1 MTSNDRPDNLVDMF
15 EQSVAKH
22 GSNKLFGTKNAAGQ
36 YEWVTYDEISGRVD
50 DLRAGMA
57 AEGIG
62 KGDCVGLIANNRT
75 EWAVVAFATFG
86 LGARFI
92 PMYEAELT
100 STWKYIIS
108 DSGIKALFVATPE
121 ILEKVNSFRDSVPG
135 LTMIYVIDSEGP
147 GSMAEL
153 EKKGSEKPV
162 PSIKP
167 DTDDIAV
174 LIYTSGTTGEP
185 KGVLLSHGNFT
196 SNVVDAGAC
205 FPELNDEDRSLSI
218 LPWAHSYGQTADIY
232 NFINIGGSLAF
243 MGSVQTIV
251 EDLGNAQPTF
261 LIAVPHIFNRV
272 YDGLWAKM
280 DEEGGLPRKLFV
292 MGVEAAKKKRELAE
306 QGKTSMAVNV
316 KYNLADKIVFKKIRD
331 RFGGKL
337 KGAIAGSAM
346 MNPDIAYF
354 FSDLGIP
361 TYDCYGLTE
370 TSPAAT
376 MNRPGKYKIGTVGA
390 AIPNVRI
397 EIDNS
402 VVDQGADDGEIIVYG
417 PNVMKGYHNKPEAT
431 AEVMTPDGGFR
442 TGDRG
447 KLDDEGFLKVTGR
460 IKEQYKLLNGKY
472 VFPSSIEEEIKL
484 IPLVSNAMIYGEG
497 REFNICLVVPD
508 FEVLSKYA
516 KENGLSTEP
525 AALVADDS
533 VREMIKNQVVEAL
546 KGSYGSYEI
555 PKKFVFLTEDFRLE
569 NGMLTQTLKLKRR
582 VVVDEFSGEIEAQ
595 YSSAK

>member
-1 MTSNDRPDNLVDMF
+1 MTSNDRPDNLVGMF
-15 EQSVAKH
+15 ERSVAKH
-22 GSNKLFGTKNAAGQ
+22 GANKLFGTKNAAGE
-36 YEWVTYDEISGRVD
+36 YEWVTYGAVAKRVD

-57 AEGIG
+57 AEGIV

-108 DSGIKALFVATPE
+108 DSGIKALFVSTPE
-121 ILEKVNSFRDSVPG
+121 ILEKVNSFRESVPG
-135 LTMIYVIDSEGP
+135 LKTMYVIDSEGP
-147 GSMAEL
+147 GSIAEL
-153 EKKGSEKPV
+153 EKKGREKPV
-162 PSIKP
+162 PSVKP
-167 DTDDIAV
+167 DTDDIGV

-196 SNVVDAGAC
+196 SNVIDAGGC
-205 FPELNDEDRSLSI
+205 FPDLNDEDRSLSI

-251 EDLGNAQPTF
+251 EDLGKAQPTF
-261 LIAVPHIFNRV
+261 LIAVPRIFNRV

-306 QGKTSMAVNV
+306 QGKTSMLVNV
-316 KYNLADKIVFKKIRD
+316 KYNLADKIVFKKIRE

-337 KGAIAGSAM
+337 KGAITGSAM

-390 AIPNVRI
+390 AIPNVSI
-397 EIDNS
+397 EIDQS
-402 VVDQGADDGEIIVYG
+402 VVDPNADDGEIIVYG

-447 KLDDEGFLKVTGR
+447 KLDDEGFLMVTGR

-497 REFNICLVVPD
+497 REFNICLIVPD

-516 KENGLSTEP
+516 KENSLSTEP
-525 AALVADDS
+525 GELVADES
-533 VREMIKNQVVEAL
+533 VQAMIKDQIVGAL

-555 PKKFVFLTEDFRLE
+555 PKKFVFLAEDFTLE

-582 VVVDEFSGEIEAQ
+582 VVVDQFSGEIEAQ
-595 YSSAK
+595 YSTAK

>member
-1 MTSNDRPDNLVDMF
+1 
-15 EQSVAKH
+15 
-22 GSNKLFGTKNAAGQ
+22 
-36 YEWVTYDEISGRVD
+36 
-50 DLRAGMA
+50 
-57 AEGIG
+57 
-62 KGDCVGLIANNRT
+62 
-75 EWAVVAFATFG
+75 
-86 LGARFI
+86 
-92 PMYEAELT
+92 
-100 STWKYIIS
+100 
-108 DSGIKALFVATPE
+108 
-121 ILEKVNSFRDSVPG
+121 
-135 LTMIYVIDSEGP
+135 
-147 GSMAEL
+147 
-153 EKKGSEKPV
+153 
-162 PSIKP
+162 
-167 DTDDIAV
+167 
-174 LIYTSGTTGEP
+174 
-185 KGVLLSHGNFT
+185 
-196 SNVVDAGAC
+196 
-205 FPELNDEDRSLSI
+205 
-218 LPWAHSYGQTADIY
+218 
-232 NFINIGGSLAF
+232 
-243 MGSVQTIV
+243 
-251 EDLGNAQPTF
+251 
-261 LIAVPHIFNRV
+261 
-272 YDGLWAKM
+272 
-280 DEEGGLPRKLFV
+280 
-292 MGVEAAKKKRELAE
+292 
-306 QGKTSMAVNV
+306 
-316 KYNLADKIVFKKIRD
+316 
-331 RFGGKL
+331 
-337 KGAIAGSAM
+337 M

>member
-316 KYNLADKIVFKKIRD
+316 KYNLADKI
-331 RFGGKL
+331 GS
-337 KGAIAGSAM
+337 GASSRGPSR
-346 MNPDIAYF
+346 
-354 FSDLGIP
+354 
-361 TYDCYGLTE
+361 
-370 TSPAAT
+370 AA
-376 MNRPGKYKIGTVGA
+376 P
-390 AIPNVRI
+390 
-397 EIDNS
+397 
-402 VVDQGADDGEIIVYG
+402 
-417 PNVMKGYHNKPEAT
+417 
-431 AEVMTPDGGFR
+431 
-442 TGDRG
+442 
-447 KLDDEGFLKVTGR
+447 
-460 IKEQYKLLNGKY
+460 
-472 VFPSSIEEEIKL
+472 
-484 IPLVSNAMIYGEG
+484 
-497 REFNICLVVPD
+497 
-508 FEVLSKYA
+508 
-516 KENGLSTEP
+516 
-525 AALVADDS
+525 
-533 VREMIKNQVVEAL
+533 
-546 KGSYGSYEI
+546 
-555 PKKFVFLTEDFRLE
+555 
-569 NGMLTQTLKLKRR
+569 
-582 VVVDEFSGEIEAQ
+582 
-595 YSSAK
+595 

>member
-1 MTSNDRPDNLVDMF
+1 MIKNDRPNNLVEMF
-15 EQSVAKH
+15 ERSVARF
-22 GSNKLFGTKNAAGQ
+22 GPNKLCGTKNKAGD
-36 YEWVTYDEISGRVD
+36 YEWVTYREVGSRVD
-50 DLRAGMA
+50 DLRAGLA

-75 EWAVVAFATFG
+75 EWAIIAFAALG

-100 STWKYIIS
+100 STWRYIIS
-108 DSGIKALFVATPE
+108 DSGIKALFISKPE
-121 ILEKVNSFRDSVPG
+121 ILEKIDTFRGSVPV
-135 LTMIYVIDSEGP
+135 LQHVYLIESDGP

-153 EKKGSEKPV
+153 ERKGKENPV
-162 PSIKP
+162 PSVKP
-167 DTDDIAV
+167 DTEDIAV

-196 SNVVDAGAC
+196 SNVIDAGSC
-205 FPELNDEDRSLSI
+205 FPDLCDEDRSLSI
-218 LPWAHSYGQTADIY
+218 LPWAHSFGQTADVY
-232 NFINIGGSLAF
+232 NFINIGGSVAF

-251 EDLGNAQPTF
+251 EDLGKAQPTF
-261 LIAVPHIFNRV
+261 LIAVPRIFNRV

-292 MGVEAAKKKRELAE
+292 MGVEAGKKKRELAAKG
-306 QGKTSMAVNV
+306 QKSFSVDL
-316 KYNLADKIVFKKIRD
+316 KHKIADAIVFKKIRA

-337 KGAIAGSAM
+337 KGAITGSAM
-346 MNPDIAYF
+346 MNPEIAYF

-376 MNRPGKYKIGTVGA
+376 MNKPGKNKIGTVGT

-397 EIDNS
+397 EIDES
-402 VVDQGADDGEIIVYG
+402 VVDKDADDGEIIVYG

-431 AEVMTPDGGFR
+431 AAVMTEDGGFR

-447 KLDDEGFLKVTGR
+447 KLDEEGFLKVTGR

-484 IPLVSNAMIYGEG
+484 IPLVANAMIYGDG

-508 FEVLSKYA
+508 FEVLVKHA
-516 KENGLSTEP
+516 EKGGLPSDP
-525 AALVADDS
+525 AALVVDESVQKMLSDS
-533 VREMIKNQVVEAL
+533 IVEAL
-546 KGSYGSYEI
+546 KGNYGSYEI
-555 PKKFVFLTEDFRLE
+555 PKKFVFLSEDFTLE
-569 NGMLTQTLKLKRR
+569 NGMLTQTMKLKRMAVIDR
-582 VVVDEFSGEIEAQ
+582 FGEQIEAR
-595 YSSAK
+595 YR